1 MLNEVN
7 NLDSIKIILL
17 GESGV
22 GKTSIINIFQM
33 KDFNENIMTTICC
46 NFVNKSIE
54 IENKEYRLEIWDTA
68 GQEKFRSLNQLFIK
82 DSSIIILVYD
92 ISNKSKFLELS
103 YWYDFINVYLNK
115 ENIVLG
121 LVGNKADLFENE
133 EVTEQEGRKFAS
145 EINAYF
151 SLLSAKTNKIGIYN
165 YFEEIVTMYLK
176 KNNKLGRSSF
186 DTIKITKEKIIKKS
200 EKKGLC
206 SGGKNKTGKICE
218 LPDDDESIKIIFLG
232 NNGVGKTSIIKTIKG
247 LELNKD
253 YEPTS
258 NISQYSLTFTKSN
271 KKYNINII
279 DTNGDYSYHSELK
292 KVIKKSSIFII
303 VFDLRE
309 KETFLYLS
317 KWLNKIYDYIKS
329 EKDSKILVILG
340 NKKNKNEKQ
349 KNCITNEEGIKFAKS
364 YNANYLEISI
374 EENLNLK
381 NMIKNLLD
389 QLINYKK

>member
-82 DSSIIILVYD
+82 DSKIIILVYD

-115 ENIVLG
+115 KEIVLG

-165 YFEEIVTMYLK
+165 YFEEIVTMY
-176 KNNKLGRSSF
+176 
-186 DTIKITKEKIIKKS
+186 
-200 EKKGLC
+200 
-206 SGGKNKTGKICE
+206 
-218 LPDDDESIKIIFLG
+218 
-232 NNGVGKTSIIKTIKG
+232 
-247 LELNKD
+247 
-253 YEPTS
+253 
-258 NISQYSLTFTKSN
+258 
-271 KKYNINII
+271 
-279 DTNGDYSYHSELK
+279 
-292 KVIKKSSIFII
+292 
-303 VFDLRE
+303 
-309 KETFLYLS
+309 
-317 KWLNKIYDYIKS
+317 
-329 EKDSKILVILG
+329 
-340 NKKNKNEKQ
+340 
-349 KNCITNEEGIKFAKS
+349 
-364 YNANYLEISI
+364 
-374 EENLNLK
+374 
-381 NMIKNLLD
+381 
-389 QLINYKK
+389 